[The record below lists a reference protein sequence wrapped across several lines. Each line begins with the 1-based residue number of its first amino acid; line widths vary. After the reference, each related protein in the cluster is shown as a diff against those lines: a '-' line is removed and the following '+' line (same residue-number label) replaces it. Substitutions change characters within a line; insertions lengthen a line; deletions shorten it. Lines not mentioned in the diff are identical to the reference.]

1 MALIRK
7 MKNINSISSSFDKTL
22 KDSNLHGVSTA
33 LSEVIIDGVLDDGIL
48 KDIPILGT
56 IVGIGKVAKNVN
68 ESLFLKKLIYFI
80 SEIKETDAVERNK
93 LISDIDNS
101 KKYRVKVGEKLL
113 YIIDKCEDHSNS
125 EYVAKM
131 FNAFLSSELSYSDFL
146 RSASIIQK
154 ILITDL
160 EDFLSAE
167 RFEIE
172 KTYDSGWRH
181 YIGDFES
188 SLINMGLCISKVGE
202 MKVKETFHGTD
213 RDGKNLVTEGG
224 KVEIQIT
231 EIGKKIR
238 VILNN

>member
-1 MALIRK
+1 
-7 MKNINSISSSFDKTL
+7 MKNINSITSSFDKTL

-80 SEIKETDAVERNK
+80 SEITETDAVERNK
-93 LISDIDNS
+93 LISEIDNS

-131 FNAFLSSELSYSDFL
+131 FNAFLNSELSYRDFL

-160 EDFLSAE
+160 EDFISAKSY
-167 RFEIE
+167 EIE
-172 KTYDSGWRH
+172 KIFDSEWRE

-202 MKVKETFHGTD
+202 LKVKEHALSSYLD
-213 RDGKNLVTEGG
+213 EKKLVAEGG

-231 EIGKKIR
+231 EIGKKIKD
-238 VILNN
+238 ILKN